1 MLLREALRGKKVMC
15 NDSEKKDV
23 LLALIRKYAKQDVMV
38 AFSGGVDSS
47 LLLKLCC
54 EAAGETKRQVYG
66 VTIQTKLHPVGELEE
81 AEKIC
86 KEIGAKHKVI
96 VIDELKEAGIMNNP
110 PERCYLCK
118 KLLFQRM
125 LEEAEELGIMTILEG
140 TNEDDLHVYRPGIRA
155 LKELKII
162 SPLAESGM
170 TKAEVRTLAAE
181 YGLSVSG
188 KPSMP
193 CLATR
198 FPYGT
203 ELTYEK
209 MAQVEKGEV
218 YLKKFGLHNVRL
230 RVHDTIARIEVDEED
245 SPAVMKN
252 KKEITAYLKS
262 LGYVYI
268 TLDLEGFRSG
278 SMDVAGGLG

>member
-1 MLLREALRGKKVMC
+1 MC
-15 NDSEKKDV
+15 NDSKKKDA
-23 LLALIRKYAKQDVMV
+23 LLALIRKYTKQDVMV

-54 EAAGETKRQVYG
+54 EAAGETKSQVYG
-66 VTIQTKLHPVGELEE
+66 VTIQTRLHPVEEMEE

-96 VIDELKEAGIMNNP
+96 VIDELKEVGIMNNP

-125 LEEAEELGIMTILEG
+125 LEEAEGLGIMTILEG

-170 TKAEVRTLAAE
+170 TKTEVRTLASE

-230 RVHDTIARIEVDEED
+230 RVHDTIARIEVDEEN
-245 SPAVMKN
+245 SLIVIEN
-252 KKEITAYLKS
+252 KKEIIAYLKS

-278 SMDVAGGLG
+278 SMDVVGDLG

>member
-1 MLLREALRGKKVMC
+1 MCDYSQKKEALLSR
-15 NDSEKKDV
+15 
-23 LLALIRKYAKQDVMV
+23 IRTYAAQDVIV

-54 EAAGETKRQVYG
+54 EAARETKSQVYG
-66 VTIQTKLHPVGELEE
+66 MTVQTRLHPAGEIKEAVG
-81 AEKIC
+81 IC
-86 KEIGAKHKVI
+86 KEVGAKHTVL

-110 PERCYLCK
+110 RERCYLCK
-118 KLLFQRM
+118 KHLFKRM
-125 LEEAEELGIMTILEG
+125 LAEAEKLGITTILEG

-155 LKELKII
+155 LRELKII
-162 SPLAESGM
+162 SPLAEAGM
-170 TKAEVRTLAAE
+170 TKAEVRMLAAE

-188 KPSMP
+188 KPSTP

-209 MAQVEKGEV
+209 MAQVEKGEA
-218 YLKKFGLHNVRL
+218 YLKGFGLHNVRL
-230 RVHDTIARIEVDEED
+230 RVHDTIVRIEVDGEE
-245 SPAVMKN
+245 SLIVMESKR
-252 KKEITAYLKS
+252 EITAYLKS
-262 LGYVYI
+262 LGYTYI

-278 SMDVAGGLG
+278 SMDVGIDAEE